1 MIWYLEY
8 RSAGALQGSMI
19 PVSRLPFRIGRR
31 WDLPL
36 VLTSPTVS
44 WEHAEIFEDQGVLKV
59 LDLGSSNGTSVNGRP
74 VLSPESLAEGDVIR
88 IALEELRLGRAP
100 SVEALQRRT
109 MNIAVVSSLEP
120 APAEQARHFAE
131 MMRTRAVTA
140 VFQPIVSLRGGERL
154 GFELLGRGAFEPLP
168 EGPVELL
175 DLASRL
181 GAATELSQLF
191 RARGLEIAAE
201 HLPEGSRVFA
211 NTHPAELQDP
221 ARLLR
226 SVRELREQ
234 VPGLLLTLEVHERA
248 VAGLASLRE
257 IRSRLHGLGVQLAF
271 DDFGVGQS
279 RLLELGEAPP
289 DILKY
294 DASLIRD
301 LDATLSGRR
310 TVLSSLLRVAA
321 DLGVVNVAEGV
332 ETERDLH
339 VCRDLGF
346 DGAQGYHFGRP
357 APASVVAAA
366 L

>member
-1 MIWYLEY
+1 MIWYFEC
-8 RSAGALQGSMI
+8 RSAGAHQGSMI

-31 WDLPL
+31 WDLDL

-44 WEHAEIFEDQGVLKV
+44 WEHAEIFEDRGVLKV
-59 LDLGSSNGTSVNGRP
+59 LDLGSSNGTAVNGRP
-74 VLSPESLAEGDVIR
+74 VLAPEALAEGDVIQ
-88 IALEELRLGRAP
+88 IALEELRLGRAA
-100 SVEALQRRT
+100 SIEALQRRT
-109 MNIAVVSSLEP
+109 MNIAVVSLEST
-120 APAEQARHFAE
+120 PAEQAQRFAE
-131 MMRTRAVTA
+131 MMRARAVTA

-168 EGPVELL
+168 GSPVELL

-181 GAATELSQLF
+181 GAATELSELF

-201 HLPEGSRVFA
+201 HLPEGSRVFT
-211 NTHPAELQDP
+211 NTHPAELKDP

-226 SVRELREQ
+226 SVRDLREQ

-257 IRSRLHGLGVQLAF
+257 IRARLHDLGVQLAF

-332 ETERDLH
+332 ETERDLEA
-339 VCRDLGF
+339 CRDLGF
-346 DGAQGYHFGRP
+346 DGAQGYHLGRP
-357 APASVVAAA
+357 APAAIAAA

>member
-1 MIWYLEY
+1 MIWYFEC
-8 RSAGALQGSMI
+8 RSAGARQGSMI

-31 WDLPL
+31 WDLDL
-36 VLTSPTVS
+36 VLTSPLVS
-44 WEHAEIFEDQGVLKV
+44 WEHAEIVEDQGVLKV

-74 VLSPESLAEGDVIR
+74 VKSPEALAEGDVLQ
-88 IALEELRLGRAP
+88 IALEELRLGRA
-100 SVEALQRRT
+100 SSMETLQRST
-109 MNIAVVSSLEP
+109 MNIAVVSLDP
-120 APAEQARHFAE
+120 TPAEQAQRFAE

-140 VFQPIVSLRGGERL
+140 VFQPIVSLREPERL
-154 GFELLGRGAFEPLP
+154 GFELLGRGASAHLP
-168 EGPVELL
+168 ESPVQLL
-175 DLASRL
+175 EIASRL

-201 HLPEGSRVFA
+201 HLPPGSRIFM

-221 ARLLR
+221 ERLLR
-226 SVRELREQ
+226 SVRDLGEQ
-234 VPGLLLTLEVHERA
+234 APGLFLTLEVHEGA

-257 IRSRLHGLGVQLAF
+257 IRARLHEIGVQLAF

-289 DILKY
+289 DVLKF

-310 TVLSSLLRVAA
+310 TVLSSILRVAA

-332 ETERDLH
+332 ESEHDLR

-346 DGAQGYHFGRP
+346 DGAQGYFLGRP
-357 APASVVAAA
+357 APAAA
-366 L
+366 LAAML

>member
-1 MIWYLEY
+1 
-8 RSAGALQGSMI
+8 MI

-31 WDLPL
+31 WDLDL

-44 WEHAEIFEDQGVLKV
+44 WEHAEIFEDGGVLKV

-74 VLSPESLAEGDVIR
+74 VLSPEALAEGDVIR

-100 SVEALQRRT
+100 SIEALQRRT
-109 MNIAVVSSLEP
+109 MNIAVVSLEST
-120 APAEQARHFAE
+120 PAEQAQRFAE
-131 MMRTRAVTA
+131 MMRSRAVTA

-168 EGPVELL
+168 ESPVELL

-181 GAATELSQLF
+181 GAATELSELF

-201 HLPEGSRVFA
+201 HLPEGSRVFT

-248 VAGLASLRE
+248 VAGLGSLRE
-257 IRSRLHGLGVQLAF
+257 IRARLHDLGVQLAF
-271 DDFGVGQS
+271 DDFGAGQS

-332 ETERDLH
+332 ETERDLEA
-339 VCRDLGF
+339 CRDLGF
-346 DGAQGYHFGRP
+346 DGAQGYHLGRP
-357 APASVVAAA
+357 APAAVAAA